1 MKSKFRVERRKGQ
14 ITEKKPGRLMEGL
27 SSGHQSRTV
36 AGMALSSEPL
46 ATKDNSTGAYSS
58 KNGALDQQPDTSN
71 LEEAELSLRGRG
83 SLNYEVC
90 FSLPYNLHILLHS

>member
-1 MKSKFRVERRKGQ
+1 
-14 ITEKKPGRLMEGL
+14 MEGL
-27 SSGHQSRTV
+27 SSGDQSRTV

-90 FSLPYNLHILLHS
+90 FSLPYNLHVLLHS